1 MRNQRRPFD
10 PSVYLDTISM
20 SRGLP
25 DLSFGIDIND
35 IEHCW
40 NWVRAYVDATRITRP
55 LIW

>member
-1 MRNQRRPFD
+1 
-10 PSVYLDTISM
+10 M